1 MPADYGNINIELG
14 ALDTTDRYTL
24 ERASGAQTLL
34 KVRRWD
40 YNGVNMDYK
49 MDETGVYD
57 ATQSAFMKESP
68 MMIVQTLTMLMDA

>member
-14 ALDTTDRYTL
+14 ALDTTDRYEL

-34 KVRRWD
+34 KARHWD

-57 ATQSAFMKESP
+57 ANQSAFMKEKF
-68 MMIVQTLTMLMDA
+68 IWDAL